1 MKKTVEVTY
10 CDRCSTA
17 IDPDELKV
25 CAGFDLCQPC
35 AAELQ
40 IRIKAFV
47 EELKTPERP
56 GTEDTV
62 EPAENPPAEPIPVSE
77 PPIQHETVPE
87 KYGGFLHL
95 KCSGCGATKTFC
107 AKKPMITA
115 Y

>member
-87 KYGGFLHL
+87 KYGTYMLSPL
-95 KCSGCGATKTFC
+95 RVQS
-107 AKKPMITA
+107 
-115 Y
+115 

>member
-47 EELKTPERP
+47 EELKTQLSRLRILQQSRYQYQSLRFNTRP
-56 GTEDTV
+56 CQRSMAAFCILNV
-62 EPAENPPAEPIPVSE
+62 
-77 PPIQHETVPE
+77 
-87 KYGGFLHL
+87 L
-95 KCSGCGATKTFC
+95 GAAPLRPFVRRSL
-107 AKKPMITA
+107 
-115 Y
+115 

>member
-62 EPAENPPAEPIPVSE
+62 ELAENPPAEPIPVSE

-87 KYGGFLHL
+87 KYGGFLRRH
-95 KCSGCGATKTFC
+95 
-107 AKKPMITA
+107 
-115 Y
+115 

>member
-17 IDPDELKV
+17 INPDELKV
-25 CAGFDLCQPC
+25 CAGFDLCHPC
-35 AAELQ
+35 AAKLQ

-95 KCSGCGATKTFC
+95 KCSGCGTTKTLRYMTC
-107 AKKPMITA
+107 WV
-115 Y
+115 